1 MTDFAAYKATDAQDD
16 SNETDSDEPSTT
28 YVEFNSRDHP
38 TAYELARSGGDLR
51 DALGSDIHDFFAV
64 ATPALTAYVANN
76 EAPMLELLGFSEER
90 AAELSEELADDDDSD
105 E

>member
-38 TAYELARSGGDLR
+38 RAYELACSGGDLR
-51 DALGSDIHDFFAV
+51 DALGSDIHDFYAV
-64 ATPALTAYVANN
+64 ATPALTAYVATTSPY
-76 EAPMLELLGFSEER
+76 AGVAGLQRGAR
-90 AAELSEELADDDDSD
+90 R
-105 E
+105 